1 MKLFPRK
8 SIKLATGFGL
18 FFSLYTIASNEKVH
32 ANACASNPN
41 NLTSDCYI
49 TPSTY
54 KIRVYEMGLCT
65 SDPLAGINTTT
76 GNTSNNSIDESSCT
90 KTFQSANGSLVD
102 LSGSTSQ
109 TLTGTNFRPPSG
121 TYPHAYIKIKNTFGL
136 KGSYTINSQTYYSK
150 NDGTPGALGTY
161 SEFDENLLDF
171 NGGPTCSSS
180 PELGAYET
188 FTTGSTGTMKA
199 SLAQVS
205 GGNLGTYTADSSCG
219 SSTHLFGAFSPTS
232 PVVITDNTQG
242 LEVSFTI
249 TDSGMTVI
257 PNGSGGIQTFAGGP
271 FRPSFTVF

>member
-18 FFSLYTIASNEKVH
+18 FLSLYSIASNEKVH

-150 NDGTPGALGTY
+150 NDGTPGAIGTY
-161 SEFDENLLDF
+161 S
-171 NGGPTCSSS
+171 
-180 PELGAYET
+180 
-188 FTTGSTGTMKA
+188 
-199 SLAQVS
+199 
-205 GGNLGTYTADSSCG
+205 
-219 SSTHLFGAFSPTS
+219 
-232 PVVITDNTQG
+232 
-242 LEVSFTI
+242 
-249 TDSGMTVI
+249 
-257 PNGSGGIQTFAGGP
+257 
-271 FRPSFTVF
+271 